1 MPQPPEALPRHELER
16 KLRRSRT
23 LNLALGA
30 VAIAGLVFGGV
41 QLAQAGSGGSGSAAG
56 NAAGSGA
63 GTSGDGASGSGG
75 DATGASLE
83 RRDPDDTMAI
93 GDIDAPVVM
102 SEWID
107 FRCPFCAVYSR
118 DTLPVLIKEYVE
130 TGKVRIELHDVAYFG
145 EQSTRAAV
153 AARAAGEQ
161 GKYFEFVQAIYEA
174 APESGHPEL
183 PAEELLA
190 FAKQVGVPDLT
201 KFEADMTRADL
212 QEAVAQST
220 AQAQQ
225 LGVSGVP
232 FFAVDGQALSG
243 AQPVDTFRALL
254 DEAVDAAK

>member
-23 LNLALGA
+23 LNIALGA
-30 VAIAGLVFGGV
+30 IAIIGLVFGGV
-41 QLAQAGSGGSGSAAG
+41 QLAQGGGSAGAAG
-56 NAAGSGA
+56 A
-63 GTSGDGASGSGG
+63 
-75 DATGASLE
+75 ATGANAEGESAEQPDAQSIE
-83 RRDPDDTMAI
+83 RRDPADTMAI
-93 GDIDAPVVM
+93 GDVDAPVVM

-118 DTLPVLIKEYVE
+118 DTLPVLIEEYVN
-130 TGKVRIELHDVAYFG
+130 TGKVRIELHDVAFFG

-161 GKYFEFVQAIYEA
+161 GKYVEFVQAIYEA

-183 PAEELLA
+183 PADELLG
-190 FAKQVGVPDLT
+190 FAKQVGVPDLA
-201 KFEADMTRADL
+201 KFEADMTRSDL
-212 QEAVAQST
+212 QDAVAQST

-225 LGVSGVP
+225 LGVTGVP

-243 AQPVDTFRALL
+243 AQPVETFRALL

>member
-23 LNLALGA
+23 LNFALGA
-30 VAIAGLVFGGV
+30 VAIAALVFGGV
-41 QLAQAGSGGSGSAAG
+41 QLAQNGSASG
-56 NAAGSGA
+56 AAGT
-63 GTSGDGASGSGG
+63 GTNSDAAAGG
-75 DATGASLE
+75 DATPEAQSIE
-83 RRDPDDTMAI
+83 RRDPADTMAI

-118 DTLPVLIKEYVE
+118 DTLPVLIEEYVN
-130 TGKVRIELHDVAYFG
+130 TGKVRIELHDVAFFG

-161 GKYFEFVQAIYEA
+161 GKYVEFVQAIYEA

-183 PAEELLA
+183 PADELLG
-190 FAKQVGVPDLT
+190 FAKQVGVPDLA
-201 KFEADMTRADL
+201 KFETDMTRADL
-212 QEAVAQST
+212 QDAVAQST

-225 LGVSGVP
+225 LGVTGVP
-232 FFAVDGQALSG
+232 FFAVNGQALSG
-243 AQPVDTFRALL
+243 AQPVDTFRTLL